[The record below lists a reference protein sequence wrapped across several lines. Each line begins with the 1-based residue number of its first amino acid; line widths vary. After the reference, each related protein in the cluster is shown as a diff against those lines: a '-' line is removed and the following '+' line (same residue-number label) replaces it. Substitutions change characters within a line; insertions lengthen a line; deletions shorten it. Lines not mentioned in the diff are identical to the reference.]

1 LSINRAAFS
10 REYLESILEIIED
23 YLSPEVYQDI
33 IRMAIPKSG
42 GKAKSNKGKKDFSLI
57 EKLSLEEMRPDLL
70 KDAPDTEIL
79 SAWHRLNQWYG
90 AAKDKKQAIENFV
103 NAAIWV
109 SEEMKKRNFT
119 IDEENDLYK
128 SIQEFKTTKKYNVIK
143 RFYDLPN
150 EVVCVRDFVSIVGSA
165 AKDKLNPNDID
176 VLFRANTDGE
186 NNYLIQSE
194 NVWLPVRNV
203 LDPNKEDA
211 LHFIANPQGA
221 HGDYVSCYD
230 LVLRKKPAFK
240 REIVKAASE
249 MPNWEQYV
257 KNDAPIGSM
266 YDLGSGNSKPDG
278 FIGIDKNNFD
288 GVDIIADLDQG
299 LPLPDNCAAVIRANH
314 FIEHMSD
321 VEQILTDI
329 YRVLMPEGIVII
341 TVPSMDSE
349 GAVAH
354 PGHKSFF
361 NPSSFEFWT
370 NPDLTEDRPIYEKLY
385 VNKRTEPNGLSYIDA
400 VLRKACGSR
409 RKIKKIAPGE
419 TFTPPK
425 PQMAGITEAF
435 DLKDLF
441 TWAKDRYPI
450 DIEPKWNGFRSVV
463 SKKGNNVELWF
474 EGQMGKNQ
482 IDKFPDLKSALEKM
496 TGDFVFDSDIG
507 IEENGKRE
515 ARPDL
520 MKFNADKPIFEK
532 DEIPVITIFDLMYR
546 DKDISDLPFVER
558 RKLTEQFYK
567 QEVGDKSKIKLSPA
581 KWTNNDNETKAAA
594 RWAFDFDM
602 SEGLVAKDS
611 KSTYE
616 QGGTNGWFKLKKVAE
631 LKVIVLDI
639 QETKTKGVYNYYGGL
654 LPSQGENWTNTKEL
668 NGKKYVD
675 LGKTFSTK
683 IIAQPGDIITVS
695 ILELIPDKEKNEMA
709 WLGARVQDVDDTI
722 KEPYTTGQAQTIA
735 ENRQVI
741 QKEINRFVPSI
752 GNKNS
757 KIAFIGASPNIID
770 AARGEAFTG
779 VCGQLLD
786 KIFLKPLAI
795 SKQDI
800 FISHI
805 VPELLTNE
813 TGHAREPMTK
823 EVDEWKDWI
832 LKEIDI
838 ATPDVIVALGR
849 LAKDALGDK
858 ADFVMPHPDAINRFG
873 DSGEVTRKIKQVKK
887 MMNEKLIDRI
897 LKAEKPDEE
906 GGTRAAT
913 SEDFWKNNWQ
923 DMYPKDG
930 KGQFVYQHHW
940 RGLTE
945 EEMKLPESDLLKTD
959 HSLHGD
965 LRFEKEG
972 GLWGFSVFL
981 GKTED
986 NRNGDR
992 LINLPPEDNLQGAF
1006 KLQQPS
1012 EWLDVGVKK
1021 PFISE
1026 PGGVGSTAN
1035 AWAEILA
1042 QDTGTYEIG
1051 VWREHMFE
1059 VFLHGDKLKGR
1070 FIIEY
1075 APIGGERIWLIDKPK
1090 DQTPYAEK
1098 NKLEDVISELK
1109 SKGQKWLI
1117 WSMPGQK
1124 PRKINIQSQKIEK
1137 EYFAYIIKADDEQ
1150 QIVTGIVLE
1159 PNTIDAH
1166 GDEMTADEIEKA
1178 AHFFMQHSRTIG
1190 DSHKKKAPAD
1200 LIESYVAPDDF
1211 TLNGQKIKKG
1221 TWMISV
1227 KILDDKVWKQVKDGF
1242 YTGFSVGGFGI
1253 REG

>member
-1 LSINRAAFS
+1 VSINKAAFT
-10 REYLESILEIIED
+10 REYLETILEIIED

-33 IRMAIPKSG
+33 VRMAIPKSG
-42 GKAKSNKGKKDFSLI
+42 GKAKSNKWSKETSLI
-57 EKLSLEEMRPDLL
+57 EKLSLEEMHPDLL
-70 KDAPDTEIL
+70 KDVPDKEIV

-90 AAKDKKQAIENFV
+90 AAKDKKTAIENFV

-109 SEEMKKRNFT
+109 SEEMKKRGFQ

-128 SIQEFKTTKKYNVIK
+128 TVQEFKTTKKYNVVK

-165 AKDKLNPNDID
+165 AKEKPNPNDID
-176 VLFRANTDGE
+176 ILFRANEDNG
-186 NNYLIQSE
+186 NYLIQSE

-203 LDPNKEDA
+203 LDPNKEEE

-230 LVLRKKPAFK
+230 LILRKKPAYK

-249 MPNWEQYV
+249 MPDWEQYI

-266 YDLGSGNSKPDG
+266 FDLGSGNSKPDG

-288 GVDIIADLDQG
+288 GVDIIADLDYG
-299 LPLPDNCAAVIRANH
+299 IPLPDNCAAAIRANH

-321 VEQILTDI
+321 TEQILTDI
-329 YRVLMPEGIVII
+329 FRVLMPGGIAII

-349 GAVAH
+349 GAAAH
-354 PGHKSFF
+354 PGHKNFF
-361 NPSSFEFWT
+361 NQSSFDFWT
-370 NPDLTEDRPIYEKLY
+370 NPELTEDRPVYEKMC
-385 VNKRTEPNGLSYIDA
+385 VNKRTEPTGLSYIDA
-400 VLRKACGSR
+400 VLRKPSDGSSK
-409 RKIKKIAPGE
+409 KIKKIAPGQ
-419 TFTPPK
+419 TFIPPK
-425 PQMAGITEAF
+425 PQMAGTTEAF
-435 DLKDLF
+435 ELKDLF
-441 TWAKDRYPI
+441 EWAKDRYPI

-463 SKKGNNVELWF
+463 SKKGDNAELWF

-482 IDKFPDLKSALEKM
+482 LDKLPELKAALEKI
-496 TGDFVFDSDIG
+496 TGDFVFDADIG
-507 IEENGKRE
+507 IEKNGKRVS
-515 ARPDL
+515 RPDL
-520 MKFNADKPIFEK
+520 MKFNADNPVFEK
-532 DEIPVITIFDLMYR
+532 DEIPILMIFDLMYR
-546 DKDISDLPFVER
+546 DKDISDLPFEER
-558 RKLTEQFYK
+558 RKLTERFYR
-567 QEVGDKSKIKLSPA
+567 QEVGDKSIIKLSPA
-581 KWTNNDNETKAAA
+581 KTTNSDTETRAAA

-602 SEGLVAKDS
+602 SEGLVAKDT

-616 QGGTNGWFKLKKVAE
+616 QAGTDGWFKLKKVAE
-631 LKVIVLDI
+631 LKVIVLDK

-654 LPSQGENWTNTKEL
+654 LPSQEENWTNTKEL
-668 NGKKYVD
+668 NGKEYVD

-683 IIAQPGDIITVS
+683 VIAEPGDIITVS
-695 ILELIPDKEKNEMA
+695 ILELIPDTAKNELA
-709 WLGARVQDVDDTI
+709 WLGARVQDIDDTR
-722 KEPYTTGQAQTIA
+722 KEPYTTAQAQTIA
-735 ENRQVI
+735 ASRQVI
-741 QKEINRFVPSI
+741 QKDVNRFVPSA

-757 KIAFIGASPNIID
+757 KVAFIGASPNIID

-779 VCGQLLD
+779 LCGQLLSEM
-786 KIFLKPLAI
+786 FLQPLGI
-795 SKQDI
+795 TKQDI
-800 FISHI
+800 FISHV

-813 TGHAREPMTK
+813 AGHAREPITK
-823 EVDEWKDWI
+823 EIDEWKDWI
-832 LKEIDI
+832 EKEI
-838 ATPDVIVALGR
+838 AAANPDVIVALGR
-849 LAKDALGDK
+849 IAKDALGNK

-873 DSGEVTRKIKQVKK
+873 DKGEVSRKIKQVKK
-887 MMNEKLIDRI
+887 QMNKKLIDGI
-897 LKAEKPDEE
+897 LKAAQPDEE
-906 GGTRAAT
+906 GGTREAD
-913 SEDFWKNNWQ
+913 SEVFWKNNWQ

-930 KGQFVYQHHW
+930 NGRYVYQHHW

-945 EEMKLPESDLLKTD
+945 DETKLPESDLLKTD

-965 LRFEKEG
+965 LRFEKDG

-986 NRNGDR
+986 NRDGDR

-1012 EWLDVGVKK
+1012 EWLEVGVEK
-1021 PFISE
+1021 PYISE

-1035 AWAEILA
+1035 AWAEFFA

-1117 WSMPGQK
+1117 WAKPGQK
-1124 PRKINIQSQKIEK
+1124 PQKINVQSQKIEK

-1150 QIVTGIVLE
+1150 QIATGIVLE

-1166 GDEMTADEIEKA
+1166 GDEISADEIEKA
-1178 AHFFMQHSRTIG
+1178 AHFFMKNSRTIG

-1200 LIESYVAPDDF
+1200 LIESYIAPDDF

-1227 KILDDKVWKQVKDGF
+1227 KILDDKLWKLVKAGF